1 MATPQVT
8 SGRGYRAPVAG
19 LTLVLVLAPVLF
31 TGLLL
36 VRRGGPELI
45 RVADD
50 VTQLAAASLAAVCAT
65 VRASRCRGRRR
76 GAWSALAGGLACWAL
91 GQALWSY
98 YELIA
103 GRQTPF
109 PSLADAGYLML
120 PVGALAALWLY
131 PTGPHNAHARIR
143 LLLDGVTAA
152 TSLFVISWTTALG
165 AVAHTPADSRFGFVV
180 SLAYSVADLGLCTV
194 TLLVLSRSQVR
205 RRAPLLLLGTGLLA
219 MAVADS
225 GFAYLTAVGRYHSG
239 SLIDAGWVSAFCL
252 LALAAV
258 AERDTGA
265 AARGSD
271 DLHVHSITLLP
282 YLPLFV
288 AAAVVAG
295 QWAVGGHVGRV
306 EQVAVVVL
314 FALVLLRQATTLWE
328 NQRLTVTVAAR
339 DRELRHLAFH
349 DPLTGLAN
357 RALFTDRL
365 DHAIELHRREL
376 RPLAV
381 LLLDLDDF
389 KHVNDSL
396 GHPVGDELLIRVAER
411 LRASL
416 RAVDTVARLGGD
428 EFAVL
433 IEGGD
438 IDPRRVADRVQASFE
453 MPFDVGVESL
463 RMQAS
468 IGLATDSPELREL
481 TAIDLLRY
489 ADLAMYQA
497 KNAGKH
503 SLAVYQP
510 TGSYTAEGVAASQS

>member
-1 MATPQVT
+1 
-8 SGRGYRAPVAG
+8 
-19 LTLVLVLAPVLF
+19 
-31 TGLLL
+31 
-36 VRRGGPELI
+36 
-45 RVADD
+45 
-50 VTQLAAASLAAVCAT
+50 
-65 VRASRCRGRRR
+65 
-76 GAWSALAGGLACWAL
+76 
-91 GQALWSY
+91 
-98 YELIA
+98 
-103 GRQTPF
+103 
-109 PSLADAGYLML
+109 
-120 PVGALAALWLY
+120 
-131 PTGPHNAHARIR
+131 
-143 LLLDGVTAA
+143 
-152 TSLFVISWTTALG
+152 
-165 AVAHTPADSRFGFVV
+165 
-180 SLAYSVADLGLCTV
+180 
-194 TLLVLSRSQVR
+194 
-205 RRAPLLLLGTGLLA
+205 
-219 MAVADS
+219 
-225 GFAYLTAVGRYHSG
+225 
-239 SLIDAGWVSAFCL
+239 
-252 LALAAV
+252 
-258 AERDTGA
+258 
-265 AARGSD
+265 
-271 DLHVHSITLLP
+271 
-282 YLPLFV
+282 
-288 AAAVVAG
+288 
-295 QWAVGGHVGRV
+295 
-306 EQVAVVVL
+306 
-314 FALVLLRQATTLWE
+314 
-328 NQRLTVTVAAR
+328 VAAR